1 MAIEPVTHLE
11 KTIAGT
17 VEPVTHLEKVIEQ
30 YGGGGGGSGM
40 TEEFKQAL
48 LDAFNHVY
56 WDDDKGPERI
66 QLLYNE
72 LYPLSYIT
80 AVYTQ
85 SGTVY
90 DTDSLD
96 ALKADLVVMAHYQD
110 GTSEAVTD
118 YALSGTLSAGTSVI
132 TAEYRGKSATFTVTV
147 TQLKAYQDGTT
158 LYILGGLN
166 ASQDGST
173 LSVS

>member
-1 MAIEPVTHLE
+1 MAERKSNLAFAAFFGSG
-11 KTIAGT
+11 KSG
-17 VEPVTHLEKVIEQ
+17 
-30 YGGGGGGSGM
+30 GGGGGGSGM
-40 TEEFKQAL
+40 SDDVKQSL
-48 LDAFNHVY
+48 LNAFERVL
-56 WDDDKGPERI
+56 WDDDEGPERI
-66 QLLYNE
+66 QRLYNA

-110 GTSEAVTD
+110 GTSETVTD

-147 TQLKAYQDGTT
+147 TQLKAYKDGTM

>member
-1 MAIEPVTHLE
+1 MSLLHALIRSKLT
-11 KTIAGT
+11 GGS
-17 VEPVTHLEKVIEQ
+17 
-30 YGGGGGGSGM
+30 GGGGGYGM
-40 TEEFKQAL
+40 TEDFKQAL
-48 LDAFNHVY
+48 LDAFDHVY

-66 QLLYNE
+66 QRLYDA
-72 LYPLSYIT
+72 LYPLSHIT

-90 DTDSLD
+90 DTDNLD

-110 GTSEAVTD
+110 GTSETVTD

-132 TAEYRGKSATFTVTV
+132 TAEYRGKTATFTVTV

>member
-1 MAIEPVTHLE
+1 MDNKEIVVL
-11 KTIAGT
+11 AGQG
-17 VEPVTHLEKVIEQ
+17 KSS
-30 YGGGGGGSGM
+30 GGTGM
-40 TEEFKQAL
+40 TDALKQAF
-48 LDAFNHVY
+48 LDAFNHVI
-56 WDDDKGPERI
+56 WDDDQGPERN
-66 QLLYNE
+66 QRLYDA

-96 ALKADLVVMAHYQD
+96 SLKVGLVVTAHYQD

-118 YALSGTLSAGTSVI
+118 YTLSGTLSVGTSVI
-132 TAEYRGKSATFTVTV
+132 TVEYREKTATFTVTV
-147 TQLKAYQDGTT
+147 TQQKAYQDGTM

-173 LSVS
+173 LNIS